1 MFVLGGLVEALW
13 YILLSASKGIKYTR
27 RQAKKEEKKKR
38 IKEWQPPA
46 ALKNVKRKKN
56 RNRTQFLQ
64 VKAELCLS
72 FKDKQ
77 TTGANDQI
85 AQ

>member
-1 MFVLGGLVEALW
+1 MKHFGTYYYLHQKELNILGD
-13 YILLSASKGIKYTR
+13 KQKR
-27 RQAKKEEKKKR
+27 KKKKR

>member
-27 RQAKKEEKKKR
+27 RQAKKEEKKR

-46 ALKNVKRKKN
+46 ALKNVKRKKT